1 MREVLA
7 RKDSETA
14 ESIRQ
19 AYSELQQKSLKLFEM
34 AYKKVQLWFY
44 RWGAIYWWKKTF
56 KEKVPGETLRRN
68 VLELISTLK
77 WGAGDDV

>member
-1 MREVLA
+1 MILSMRCDLL
-7 RKDSETA
+7 
-14 ESIRQ
+14 I
-19 AYSELQQKSLKLFEM
+19 
-34 AYKKVQLWFY
+34 KK
-44 RWGAIYWWKKTF
+44 KKF

>member
-1 MREVLA
+1 MKQPSPFDKPTVNCNRSHSNCLKWHTRRYSCDFINEV
-7 RKDSETA
+7 RFTD
-14 ESIRQ
+14 
-19 AYSELQQKSLKLFEM
+19 
-34 AYKKVQLWFY
+34 KK
-44 RWGAIYWWKKTF
+44 KKF

>member
-44 RWGAIYWWKKTF
+44 RWSAIYWWKKKF
-56 KEKVPGETLRRN
+56 KEKVPGETLRRD

-77 WGAGDDV
+77 WGAGDDF